1 MHTLQA
7 VIANLE
13 ALDHLHFNL
22 NKLNILNLWKYV
34 GLVFRYV
41 CVSKRVKLTYF
52 HYCTCI
58 FK

>member
-1 MHTLQA
+1 MHTLQT

-34 GLVFRYV
+34 GLVFRLV
-41 CVSKRVKLTYF
+41 WVTLTNF

-58 FK
+58 FFIK